1 MINSG
6 YSRPGAWSCRPT
18 AQVEPVSLRILPGG
32 DGQHCLP
39 QQLLCA
45 SAEPAAVAPA
55 ATSRL
60 LRLYQLYLAS
70 RLYSQLADLSDQ
82 LRRVELAKGHTAQCL
97 LEGWTSKASPPERSK
112 KLVRPLPSCRS

>member
-6 YSRPGAWSCRPT
+6 YSMPEAWSCRPT
-18 AQVEPVSLRILPGG
+18 AQAEPVSLRILPGG

-45 SAEPAAVAPA
+45 TAVAPA

-60 LRLYQLYLAS
+60 PRLYRLYLAS
-70 RLYSQLADLSDQ
+70 RLCSQLADLPNQ
-82 LRRVELAKGHTAQCL
+82 PLVELAKGHTAQCL
-97 LEGWTSKASPPERSK
+97 LEGWTSTVSPPERS
-112 KLVRPLPSCRS
+112 